1 MNSKFK
7 ITIPKPCHE
16 NWNTMTPKEKGRF
29 CSSCAK
35 TVIDFTKKT
44 TEEIQ
49 EYLIENKN
57 QRVCGHF
64 YKKQLDTI
72 TIEIP
77 QLAFQQQLSFQKLFV
92 LTLLFVMGTTLFSCQ
107 YSDGKKQ
114 KIENVILVDTIK
126 KVEKEV
132 DSLSIFKKKDSIVKP
147 IKSKIPPLPK
157 PTTGIVICETNSK
170 KDTLIDITTTGDVE
184 EIFVEEVGE
193 DAVEGELFMGVV
205 IEESPRFKEAKNLT
219 KEEAKKDFDKRIKE
233 YVYNNFDDKLVQCID
248 LGSGKYK
255 IYTQFYIDKKG
266 NVSDIKVKAP
276 HSKLKK
282 HVFQI
287 LEKLPQ
293 FIPGKQRHKAVK
305 MRYNLPITF
314 VVE

>member
-49 EYLIENKN
+49 EYLVENKN

-77 QLAFQQQLSFQKLFV
+77 QVAFQQQLSFQKLFV
-92 LTLLFVMGTTLFSCQ
+92 LALLFVMGTTLFSCQ

-126 KVEKEV
+126 KVEKGV
-132 DSLSIFKKKDSIVKP
+132 DSFFLVNQKDSIVKP
-147 IKSKIPPLPK
+147 IKSKIPPPPK

-170 KDTLIDITTTGDVE
+170 KETLIDITTTSDVE
-184 EIFVEEVGE
+184 EIIEEEVGKI
-193 DAVEGELFMGVV
+193 AVEGELFMGVV
-205 IEESPRFKEAKNLT
+205 IEENPRFKEAKNLT
-219 KEEAKKDFDKRIKE
+219 KEDAKKDFDKRIKE
-233 YVYNNFDDKLVQCID
+233 YVYNNFDDKLVQCLD
-248 LGSGKYK
+248 LDSGKYK

-276 HSKLKK
+276 HSNLKK
-282 HVFQI
+282 HVVQI

-293 FIPGKQRHKAVK
+293 FIPGKQRYKPVK

-314 VVE
+314 IVE